1 MIGLDLMESSWN
13 GFCESE
19 GRSENHGNR
28 FWRRGWK
35 TSIRERNQRNN
46 FLNPNESG
54 KSSKNTT
61 RRMES
66 FLETNRT

>member
-1 MIGLDLMESSWN
+1 MIGLDLMVRRRNDS
-13 GFCESE
+13 CESG